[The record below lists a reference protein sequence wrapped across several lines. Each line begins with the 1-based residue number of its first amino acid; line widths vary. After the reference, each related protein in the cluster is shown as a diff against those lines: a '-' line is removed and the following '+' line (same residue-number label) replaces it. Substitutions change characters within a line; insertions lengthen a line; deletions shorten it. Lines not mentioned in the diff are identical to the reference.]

1 MSASISQIEFW
12 KEGIRSKG
20 SQGEG
25 GEGGE
30 GAVFLSY
37 DVFLGLSL
45 LGGFFALDHLYLRS
59 PLTFIA
65 KFLVNIFFFGVWW
78 FYDAVQ
84 AIFHRDV
91 VKVYGLGV
99 PGLGPKGIA
108 AGVLASEVP
117 DKKHFRFLMYALAL
131 FVGGGIG
138 LDSFLIGDKQTG
150 LIRLVCML
158 SVILAPVAIGWWAYN
173 SFKFITDTKEV
184 VQRHSEFFGA
194 PKMTLQDELTAKFP
208 FLSLFFNPMDTI
220 QRFINGIFGPVIQP
234 LQQTAQAAINT
245 VDRVVKTVDDTVV
258 FGKEV
263 VSKSS
268 DIVDEVSKTVDK
280 VATAMQS
287 TGSVVPGMALYS
299 EITPNAVANKVS
311 NQPGEMKGGAV
322 AAAVVGGA
330 AAITEGL
337 KPIHMFVIGTIVLI
351 SVSGIYLTYHRSK
364 NVQPRNDTPPE
375 PGVFRE
381 SDRQGSTA

>member
-1 MSASISQIEFW
+1 MSASVSQIEFW

-20 SQGEG
+20 SRGDTE
-25 GEGGE
+25 EGGE

-65 KFLVNIFFFGVWW
+65 KIVVNFLFFGVWW
-78 FYDAVQ
+78 LYDAIQ
-84 AIFHRDV
+84 AVFHRDV
-91 VKVYGLGV
+91 VKVYGLGI
-99 PGLGPKGIA
+99 PGFGPKGIA

-117 DKKHFRFLMYALAL
+117 DKKHFRFLMYAVAL
-131 FVGGGIG
+131 FAGGGIG
-138 LDSFLIGDKQTG
+138 LDSFLLGDKQTG

-158 SVILAPVAIGWWAYN
+158 SVILAPIAIGWWAYN
-173 SFKFITDTKEV
+173 SFKLITDTKEV
-184 VQRHSEFFGA
+184 VQKHSEFFGA
-194 PKMTLQDELTAKFP
+194 PSSNFADEAMAKYP
-208 FLSLFFNPMDTI
+208 FLSLFFNPTDTI

-245 VDRVVKTVDDTVV
+245 VDHVVKTVDDTVV

-263 VSKSS
+263 VSKSGE
-268 DIVDEVSKTVDK
+268 IVDEVSKTVDK
-280 VATAMQS
+280 VASAMS
-287 TGSVVPGMALYS
+287 ATGSVVPGMALYS
-299 EITPNAVANKVS
+299 QITPDAVSAEQVK
-311 NQPGEMKGGAV
+311 MKGGAEV
-322 AAAVVGGA
+322 ATAMVGGA
-330 AAITEGL
+330 LLASEGL
-337 KPIHMFVIGTIVLI
+337 KPLHMIVIGTIVLI

-364 NVQPRNDTPPE
+364 NVAPKPRDDSPPE

-381 SDRQGSTA
+381 PDRQGRSA

>member
-1 MSASISQIEFW
+1 MSASVSQIEFW

-20 SQGEG
+20 SRKDS

-30 GAVFLSY
+30 GAMFLSY

-65 KFLVNIFFFGVWW
+65 KFLVNILFFGVWW
-78 FYDAVQ
+78 LYDAVQ

-99 PGLGPKGIA
+99 PGFGPKGIA

-131 FVGGGIG
+131 LMGGGIG
-138 LDSFLIGDKQTG
+138 LDSFLLGDKQTG

-158 SVILAPVAIGWWAYN
+158 SVVLAPIAIGWWAYN
-173 SFKFITDTKEV
+173 SFKFFTDTKEV
-184 VQRHSEFFGA
+184 VRQHAEFFGA
-194 PKMTLQDELTAKFP
+194 PASSFEDEALAKYP
-208 FLSLFFNPMDTI
+208 FLSLFFNPTDTI

-245 VDRVVKTVDDTVV
+245 VDHVVKTVDDTVV

-268 DIVDEVSKTVDK
+268 GIIDEVSKTVDK
-280 VATAMQS
+280 VASAMSS
-287 TGSVVPGMALYS
+287 TGSVIPGMALYS
-299 EITPNAVANKVS
+299 EITPDGVS
-311 NQPGEMKGGAV
+311 NEQAKMKGGAEL
-322 AAAVVGGA
+322 ATAMVGGA
-330 AAITEGL
+330 VLTEGL
-337 KPIHMFVIGTIVLI
+337 KPLHIVVIGTIVLI
-351 SVSGIYLTYHRSK
+351 SLSGIFLTYKRSK
-364 NVQPRNDTPPE
+364 HVQPRDDIPPE
-375 PGVFRE
+375 PGVLRE
-381 SDRQGSTA
+381 SDRQGRTA